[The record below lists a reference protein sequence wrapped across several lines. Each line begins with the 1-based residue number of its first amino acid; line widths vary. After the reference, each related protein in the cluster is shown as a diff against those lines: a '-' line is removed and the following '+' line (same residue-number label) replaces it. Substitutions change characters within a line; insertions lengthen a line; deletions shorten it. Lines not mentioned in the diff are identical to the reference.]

1 MTHMCSIRCKF
12 GSPGSGFSSRP
23 AHSRSRS
30 ARRALDRTA
39 PCAAAPAGTGTRQ
52 PACTVRCGAQRRRTR
67 TPGTESTS
75 RRPGCA
81 RRAAARIPALAS
93 TGLPAPCAAAPAGT
107 GCSSHARLAAARI
120 PALARQACL
129 RRARRRPRAL
139 AQDRPAC
146 TVRGGARR
154 RRARTRHREHLTPA
168 RLRAGSSRHRI
179 RSPAP
184 HKSPA
189 EQKVAGT
196 AEGRPHRTR
205 SIRSPAPHK
214 SPAPQGRRHRTSRRH
229 RTRSN
234 TRATENNSWHPCAN
248 LNDEH

>member
-12 GSPGSGFSSRP
+12 GSPGSVFSSRP
-23 AHSRSRS
+23 AHSLSRS
-30 ARRALDRTA
+30 ARRALDRT
-39 PCAAAPAGTGTRQ
+39 
-52 PACTVRCGAQRRRTR
+52 
-67 TPGTESTS
+67 
-75 RRPGCA
+75 
-81 RRAAARIPALAS
+81 
-93 TGLPAPCAAAPAGT
+93 APCAAAPAGT

-129 RRARRRPRAL
+129 HRARRRPRAL

-146 TVRGGARR
+146 TVRGGAGRR
-154 RRARTRHREHLTPA
+154 RTRTRHREHLTPA

-196 AEGRPHRTR
+196 A
-205 SIRSPAPHK
+205 
-214 SPAPQGRRHRTSRRH
+214 RHRCPEQPGLRVLSEPDGIVSQGQWKTCFEPDGQ
-229 RTRSN
+229 N
-234 TRATENNSWHPCAN
+234 RADFLFSLRFC
-248 LNDEH
+248 